1 MKRMAYI
8 YLDTMLG
15 LRDMTLSK
23 ADGGSIMDHRDHVGG
38 RLPNY
43 SSKY

>member
-1 MKRMAYI
+1 MAYI

-15 LRDMTLSK
+15 LRDTTVSK
-23 ADGGSIMDHRDHVGG
+23 RMVAASWIIETIVGG